1 MTALEF
7 AIQMELDGEK
17 YYLEQA
23 EKNKDNNLYTV
34 FKILAD
40 EERVH
45 AEILEK
51 HAKEIEYEMDES
63 AAYTEF
69 QNVFVSL
76 DDFNVETK
84 AAPDQ
89 LDGYRLALQKEQ
101 ESIDLYEKMLAEAKR
116 DEDRA
121 LFEFLVE
128 QEKIHYQVFDDI
140 IQHLIKAEQWV
151 EDAEFGRRMEEY

>member
-84 AAPDQ
+84 TAPDQ

-116 DEDRA
+116 DEDRV

>member
-84 AAPDQ
+84 TAPDQ

>member
-116 DEDRA
+116 DEDRV

>member
-23 EKNKDNNLYTV
+23 EKNKDNNLHIV

-40 EERVH
+40 EERLH

-51 HAKEIEYEMDES
+51 HAKQVEYEMDES
-63 AAYTEF
+63 IAYTEF
-69 QNVFVSL
+69 QNVFRDL
-76 DDFNVETK
+76 DDFDVETK
-84 AAPDQ
+84 TAPDQ
-89 LDGYRLALQKEQ
+89 LDAYRLALQKEQ

-116 DEDRA
+116 EEDRA
-121 LFEFLVE
+121 LFSFLVE
-128 QEKIHYQVFDDI
+128 QENIHYRVFDDI

>member
-51 HAKEIEYEMDES
+51 HAKEIEYEM

-116 DEDRA
+116 DEDRV

>member
-23 EKNKDNNLYTV
+23 EKNKDNSLHTV

-40 EERVH
+40 EERLH

-51 HAKEIEYEMDES
+51 HAKQVKYEMDES
-63 AAYTEF
+63 VAYTEF
-69 QNVFVSL
+69 QHVFADL
-76 DDFNVETK
+76 DDFDVETK

-89 LDGYRLALQKEQ
+89 LDAYRLALKKEQ

-116 DEDRA
+116 EEDRA
-121 LFEFLVE
+121 LFAFLVE
-128 QEKIHYQVFDDI
+128 QEKIHYRVFHDI